1 MDLRKLFLLL
11 AALVILFL
19 QPLWERPKLNP
30 ELPPGGNFD
39 LTAFKLQLPVA
50 QEGRMQEILPAALA
64 GRQGFTNS
72 YFYTDRQD
80 GSMT

>member
-30 ELPPGGNFD
+30 ELPPGGKFD
-39 LTAFKLQLPVA
+39 LTAGKLQLPVA
-50 QEGRMQEILPAALA
+50 Q
-64 GRQGFTNS
+64 
-72 YFYTDRQD
+72 
-80 GSMT
+80 